1 MRIRSAATASV
12 AVLGLSILSACG
24 SPSAPS
30 PAGTAGV
37 PGTASAAATAPATNA
52 PPSNGLANVSAS
64 GEVDFKTAPKVELGT
79 LPIVSTVV
87 ERKVLTPGTGAA
99 ATKNDTVGVRTQIFH
114 GTSGKLLDDGYSK
127 GRAEEGY
134 RLGRPDLI
142 PGFIEGLLGAQKGSR
157 IAFSIP
163 PDKAFGDS
171 GNAQLGI
178 TAKDTIVV
186 IADVVNVRRSLTQ
199 LEGKGA
205 PSPAGLPTVAFPDGN
220 GKAPTV
226 TMPKTAAP
234 TETKQA
240 TLIEGDGPA
249 VKKGQMIAA
258 HYHGVIWG
266 SGKKFDSSWDR
277 GSAADFLIGV
287 GQVIPGW
294 DNTLVGQKV
303 GSRVLLVIPPKDGY
317 GAEGNPSGG
326 ITGTDTLVFVVDIL
340 DAY

>member
-24 SPSAPS
+24 SPSQAPS
-30 PAGTAGV
+30 TAGTAGSSSSASSA
-37 PGTASAAATAPATNA
+37 PGTANAGPSRALAGVTAT
-52 PPSNGLANVSAS
+52 GK
-64 GEVDFKTAPKVELGT
+64 VDFKTAPKVELGT
-79 LPIVSTVV
+79 LPITSTVV
-87 ERKVLTPGTGAA
+87 EHKVLTPGTGPA
-99 ATKNDTVGVRTQIFH
+99 ATKKDTVRVRVQIFH

-127 GRAEEGY
+127 GRPEEGY
-134 RLGRPDLI
+134 RLGRADLI

-157 IAFSIP
+157 LAFTIP
-163 PDKAFGDS
+163 PAKAFGDS

-186 IADVVNVRRSLTQ
+186 IADVVDVRPSPSQ
-199 LEGKGA
+199 LEGKA
-205 PSPAGLPTVAFPDGN
+205 SPSPAGLPTVEFPNGN
-220 GKAPTV
+220 GKAPTITV
-226 TMPKTAAP
+226 PKSAAP

-240 TLIEGDGPA
+240 TLIEGDGPV
-249 VKKGQMIAA
+249 VKAGQMIAA
-258 HYHGVIWG
+258 HYHGVIWA

-277 GSAADFLIGV
+277 GTAADFVIGA

-294 DNTLVGQKV
+294 DKTLVGKKV

-317 GAEGNPSGG
+317 GAQGNPNGG
-326 ITGTDTLVFVVDIL
+326 ISGTDTLVFVVDIL